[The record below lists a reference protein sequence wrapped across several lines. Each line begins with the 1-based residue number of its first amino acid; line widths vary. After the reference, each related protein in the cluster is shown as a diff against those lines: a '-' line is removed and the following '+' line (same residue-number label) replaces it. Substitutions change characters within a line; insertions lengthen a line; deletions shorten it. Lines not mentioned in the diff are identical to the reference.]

1 MVLIDDEDWL
11 LEMVESAIRDKFKN
25 LELKAFQDSK
35 EAWQELAKR
44 DPDIL
49 ITGANMGEL
58 GGEEIVRRLIERK
71 APYPVLV
78 MSGWSPT
85 ENWVKAFA
93 NKKPNVSFLQ
103 KPFNTE
109 QLHAEISKLLRRD
122 DQPTLNSRQSKAGEC
137 KPLIDAATKDLFRK
151 NAFRITGLSV
161 DATTREVSRHADKLK
176 MLAELGQDPH
186 TQSAAFP
193 MKPPPSL
200 DEIREAI
207 QKIKDPEKRLV
218 DEFFWFWPEEFGNS
232 QSDPAM
238 QALAKGDSKTAI
250 EIWASRENGTTSSAT
265 AKHNLALVYHVC
277 ALDWENYSVK
287 NTVEAER
294 REKMTNYWKGAFSRW
309 EYLATNEQFW
319 EQVVARIRQLNE
331 PSLPT
336 GFARR
341 MRATL
346 PEALDKINA
355 ELAVAFAE
363 SGKIEL
369 ARLHIQFMRETHQG
383 LDNVEKTAELVLTPA
398 RNHLKEQIQRA
409 RESAQQNPATAHEAA
424 RTLIEHALPLMDVF
438 DLFFGEQEHFQKEL
452 FDEAATTVVNCLVSY
467 QRKSG
472 DNETFVKLL
481 ERTLPLAES
490 VEVRRRIEE
499 NIGIGKGNLKGKEF
513 DSVYSLLKSIQD
525 STDSPAVRLARFKRD
540 AVAAIV
546 KAAGISGYSENY
558 GYLSATSAE
567 FKELFDSAAIVL
579 RGISL
584 DAWNKH
590 QDRQTAVAANDLA
603 IKHATSPELKQRLA
617 EDKATLQQMGAQAA
631 AAAAAQREKSNN
643 TGVGC
648 LVVVAIFIVLGVIG
662 SCNSTSNTSSNHSYT
677 PPAPAYSQ
685 PSAAPAAPTYTPPS
699 TYGEG
704 NSGGNVYR
712 VPSSVSST
720 LKIEKEEIESERAT
734 LEVLEAQIEKLGREI
749 ERDRIYL
756 DRTSQFAVD
765 SFNEKVDRYNALN
778 QKAKIANAAFNEKV
792 DNYNAKL
799 QRYGR

>member
-1 MVLIDDEDWL
+1 M
-11 LEMVESAIRDKFKN
+11 STPA
-25 LELKAFQDSK
+25 QQSSK
-35 EAWQELAKR
+35 R
-44 DPDIL
+44 
-49 ITGANMGEL
+49 G
-58 GGEEIVRRLIERK
+58 
-71 APYPVLV
+71 
-78 MSGWSPT
+78 
-85 ENWVKAFA
+85 
-93 NKKPNVSFLQ
+93 
-103 KPFNTE
+103 
-109 QLHAEISKLLRRD
+109 
-122 DQPTLNSRQSKAGEC
+122 SRQRGSSEC

-207 QKIKDPEKRLV
+207 QKIKDPENRVV

-238 QALAKGDSKTAI
+238 QALAKGDSAKAI
-250 EIWASRENGTTSSAT
+250 EIWAARENGTVSSTT

-277 ALDWENYSVK
+277 ALDWENYAVK
-287 NTVEAER
+287 NTVEADR
-294 REKMTNYWKGAFSRW
+294 REKMTNYWKGAFNRW
-309 EYLATNEQFW
+309 ETLATSEQFW

-331 PSLPT
+331 PNLPT

-369 ARLHIQFMRETHQG
+369 ARLHIQFMRETNQG

-398 RNHLKEQIQRA
+398 RSRLKEQIQRA

-424 RTLIEHALPLMDVF
+424 RTLIEHAHPLMDVF

-452 FDEAATTVVNCLVSY
+452 FDEAATTVVNCLVAY

-481 ERTLPLAES
+481 ERTLSLAES

-499 NIGIGKGNLKGKEF
+499 NIGIGKGNLSGKEL
-513 DSVYSLLKSIQD
+513 DSVYALLKSIQD
-525 STDSPAVRLARFKRD
+525 SKENPSTRLARFKRD

-546 KAAGISGYSENY
+546 KAAGISGFSENY
-558 GYLSATSAE
+558 GYLSASSE
-567 FKELFDSAAIVL
+567 DFKELFNSAAIVL

-584 DAWNKH
+584 DAWNNH
-590 QDRQTAVAANDLA
+590 QDRQTAVAANELA
-603 IKHATSPELKQRLA
+603 IKHATNPELKQRLT
-617 EDKATLQQMGAQAA
+617 EDRATLEQMGAQAA
-631 AAAAAQREKSNN
+631 AAATAQREKSNS

-648 LVVVAIFIVLGVIG
+648 LVVVVIFIVLGVIG
-662 SCNSTSNTSSNHSYT
+662 SCNSTNNSSSSNSYT
-677 PPAPAYSQ
+677 PPPAPQYSPPVASPDSPANPFDQ
-685 PSAAPAAPTYTPPS
+685 FDNPATPSPSRATPT
-699 TYGEG
+699 
-704 NSGGNVYR
+704 YR
-712 VPSSVSST
+712 VPSNTSAELDKAKLAIDS
-720 LKIEKEEIESERAT
+720 EKAKSAR
-734 LEVLEAQIEKLGREI
+734 LEALLEQSTKAVETQKAETDELDTNLETLSRQI

-756 DRTSQFAVD
+756 DQTSQYDID
-765 SFNEKVDRYNALN
+765 SFNLKVNRYNSALRNRKAEVEVYN
-778 QKAKIANAAFNEKV
+778 QMV
-792 DNYNAKL
+792 DSHNTLVQQLKTQNRLVNQMVDDYNAKL

>member
-1 MVLIDDEDWL
+1 M
-11 LEMVESAIRDKFKN
+11 STPTHK
-25 LELKAFQDSK
+25 DS
-35 EAWQELAKR
+35 
-44 DPDIL
+44 
-49 ITGANMGEL
+49 
-58 GGEEIVRRLIERK
+58 ERG
-71 APYPVLV
+71 
-78 MSGWSPT
+78 S
-85 ENWVKAFA
+85 
-93 NKKPNVSFLQ
+93 
-103 KPFNTE
+103 
-109 QLHAEISKLLRRD
+109 
-122 DQPTLNSRQSKAGEC
+122 SRSRGSSEC

-161 DATTREVSRHADKLK
+161 DATTREVARHADKLK

-207 QKIKDPEKRLV
+207 QKLKDPEKRLV
-218 DEFFWFWPEEFGNS
+218 DEFFWFWPEEFGNG
-232 QSDPAM
+232 QSDPAI
-238 QALAKGDSKTAI
+238 QALAKGDSAKAI
-250 EIWASRENGTTSSAT
+250 EIWAARENGAVSSAT

-287 NTVEAER
+287 NTVEADR

-309 EYLATNEQFW
+309 ENLATNEHFW

-331 PSLPT
+331 PNLPT

-369 ARLHIQFMRETHQG
+369 ARLHIKFMRETNQG

-398 RNHLKEQIQRA
+398 RNRLKEQIQRA

-424 RTLIEHALPLMDVF
+424 RTLIEHAHPLLDVF

-452 FDEAATTVVNCLVSY
+452 FDEAATTVVNCLVAY
-467 QRKSG
+467 QRKTG
-472 DNETFVKLL
+472 DNQTFVKLL
-481 ERTLPLAES
+481 ERALPLAES

-499 NIGIGKGNLKGKEF
+499 NIGIGKGNLKGKEL
-513 DSVYSLLKSIQD
+513 DSVYALLKSIQD
-525 STDSPAVRLARFKRD
+525 STDSPSVRFARFKRD
-540 AVAAIV
+540 AVAAII
-546 KAAGISGYSENY
+546 KAAGISGFSENY
-558 GYLSATSAE
+558 GYLSATSAD

-662 SCNSTSNTSSNHSYT
+662 SCNSTNNSSSSRSYT
-677 PPAPAYSQ
+677 PST
-685 PSAAPAAPTYTPPS
+685 PSAPTYTPPSATPSAPTYTPPS
-699 TYGEG
+699 TFGGE

-720 LKIEKEEIESERAT
+720 LKIEKEEIESERTT
-734 LEVLEAQIEKLGREI
+734 LEALEAQIEKLGREI

-756 DRTSQFAVD
+756 DRTSQYAID
-765 SFNEKVDRYNALN
+765 AFNAKVDRYNVLN
-778 QKAKIANAAFNEKV
+778 QKAKVANAAFNEKV